1 MTRRSDR
8 KVNARAS
15 QIDSRR
21 LQGLRCYA
29 GGAAG
34 RGELLPDRGEA
45 GSGSPLGRPGG
56 TLRVGIFGAPL
67 DTGNLGVSA
76 LGLATIEG
84 LARFAPRGV
93 ECVLFDYGRGNR
105 PLECGVPAQVTRVGC
120 FYSRRFYLR
129 ENLRTALAVA
139 RCGFVD
145 IHPLLRTLR
154 GLDSVLDVSG
164 GDSFTNLYGDW
175 RFRAVT
181 APKALAL
188 AMDLPLVLLPQT
200 YGPFSTAETRR
211 RARELL
217 LGARRVWARDTHSLS
232 VVRELLGP
240 AFDADRHR
248 DAVDVAFGLPARAPA
263 EGVAS
268 SILKLRRDARLV
280 LGLNVSGLLFHREQ
294 HAQGQYGLAAPYR
307 TLVEAILRKLLE
319 DPTASVLLIP
329 HVVPPCGPEE
339 DDVAACETLRAGL
352 PADAAE
358 RVTLAPTLS
367 DPREVKWMISH
378 CDWFCGT
385 RMHACIAALSQ
396 GVPTLGIAYS
406 DKTAGVFETVSMGDQ
421 VADARQLSAD
431 RVIERVARSLA
442 GRAEVARALADAM
455 PRVRERWESQFRTL
469 IAELAP

>member
-1 MTRRSDR
+1 
-8 KVNARAS
+8 
-15 QIDSRR
+15 
-21 LQGLRCYA
+21 
-29 GGAAG
+29 
-34 RGELLPDRGEA
+34 LPDRGEA
-45 GSGSPLGRPGG
+45 GTGSPLGPPGG
-56 TLRVGIFGAPL
+56 ILRVGIFGAPL

-76 LGLATIEG
+76 LGLSTIEG

-93 ECVLFDYGRGNR
+93 ECLLFDHGRGNR
-105 PLECGVPAQVTRVGC
+105 PLECGVPAQVTRLGC

-129 ENLRTALAVA
+129 ENLRTALALA
-139 RCGFVD
+139 RCGLVG

-154 GLDSVLDVSG
+154 GLDAVLDVSG
-164 GDSFTNLYGDW
+164 GDSFTDLYGDW

-188 AMDLPLVLLPQT
+188 VMDLPLVLLPQT

-217 LGARRVWARDTHSLS
+217 LGAQRVWARDAHSLS

-240 AFDADRHR
+240 EFDADRQR
-248 DAVDVAFGLPARAPA
+248 DAVDVAFGLPARAPV
-263 EGVAS
+263 EGAAD
-268 SILKLRRDARLV
+268 SIRKLRRDAGLV

-294 HAQGQYGLAAPYR
+294 QAQGQYGLAAPYR
-307 TLVEAILRKLLE
+307 TLVGALLRTLLAY
-319 DPTASVLLIP
+319 PAARVLLIP

-339 DDVAACETLRAGL
+339 DDVAACETLRASL
-352 PADAAE
+352 PADAAD
-358 RVTLAPTLS
+358 RVAVAPTLS
-367 DPREVKWMISH
+367 DPREVKWVISH

-396 GVPTLGIAYS
+396 CVPTLGIAYS

-421 VADARQLSAD
+421 VADARQLTAD
-431 RVIERVARSLA
+431 GLIERVERSFA
-442 GRAEVARALADAM
+442 GRAEVARALSDAM
-455 PRVRERWESQFRTL
+455 PRVLARWESQFRTL